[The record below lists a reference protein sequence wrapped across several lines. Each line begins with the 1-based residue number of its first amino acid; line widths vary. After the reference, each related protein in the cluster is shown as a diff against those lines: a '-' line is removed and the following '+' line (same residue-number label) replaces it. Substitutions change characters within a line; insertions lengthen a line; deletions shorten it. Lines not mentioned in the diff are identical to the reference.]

1 MIETKEIITIVQNI
15 KSIATN
21 EDNRKF
27 ILTKEETQE
36 LYKYIK
42 YLRELDVIKTATIN
56 QILILLEKY
65 ENDLDKEVGR
75 L

>member
-15 KSIATN
+15 KSIATGK
-21 EDNRKF
+21 DNRKL

-42 YLRELDVIKTATIN
+42 YLRELDVIKTSTIN

-65 ENDLDKEVGR
+65 QNDLDKEVGR
-75 L
+75 I